1 MSWICRVHHSLCIS
15 IFYQKV
21 KERSTMSVAIH
32 IEKVVK
38 KYEDHTVID
47 GLSLEI
53 KPGELF
59 TLLGPSGCGK
69 TTLLRMIIGFNSIE
83 GGAIKLD
90 DQVINTI
97 PVNKRK
103 MGMVFQNYAIFP
115 HMTVEENIAFG
126 LKAQNQGKKDMQNR
140 INEIMKVVRIEDHHA
155 KKPDKLSGGQQQRV
169 ALARALVINP
179 KVLLMDEPLSNLDA
193 KLRVEM
199 RNAIKDIQQKVG
211 ITTVYVTHD
220 QEEALAIS
228 DRIAVMN
235 KGIIQQIGK
244 PENIYLRP
252 NNVFVAQFIGTSNLI
267 KGTVQ
272 KQQDGTFVVFN
283 DGYSE
288 RMDHLLD
295 TVTDGQQVVVSVRP
309 QEFVVSKDAN
319 AISGVVDKTMFLGI
333 NTHYFITLKTGESV
347 EVVQNIEDHSIIPEG
362 TSVNVKVKPRLI
374 NVFDATSEMTLIK
387 AGE

>member
-1 MSWICRVHHSLCIS
+1 
-15 IFYQKV
+15 
-21 KERSTMSVAIH
+21 MSVAIN

-38 KYEDHTVID
+38 KYEDNTVIN
-47 GLSLEI
+47 GLSLHI

-83 GGAIKLD
+83 GGSIKLD
-90 DQVINTI
+90 DQTINDI
-97 PVNKRK
+97 PTNKRK

-115 HMTVEENIAFG
+115 HMTVADNIAFG
-126 LKAQNQGKKDMQNR
+126 LKVNKDDKKEMKKKIDH
-140 INEIMKVVRIEDHHA
+140 IMKVVRIEDHQS

-199 RNAIKDIQQKVG
+199 RNAIKDIQQEVG

-235 KGIIQQIGK
+235 KGVIQQIGK
-244 PENIYLRP
+244 PESIYLRP
-252 NNVFVAQFIGTSNLI
+252 NNLFVSQFIGTSNVV
-267 KGTVQ
+267 KGKIEKRV
-272 KQQDGTFVVFN
+272 DGDFVIFN
-283 DGYSE
+283 DHYSE
-288 RMDHLLD
+288 KMNNLSSD
-295 TVTDGQQVVVSVRP
+295 VSDGQDVLVSIRP
-309 QEFVVSKDAN
+309 QEFYVTSSEES
-319 AISGVVDKTMFLGI
+319 ISGVVDNTMFLGI
-333 NTHYFITLKTGESV
+333 NTHYFITLKTGEKV

-362 TSVNVKVKPRLI
+362 TNVKVKVKPKLI
-374 NVFDATSEMTLIK
+374 NLFDASSETTLIK